1 MTNHHKKSGFT
12 LIELLVVIA
21 IIALL
26 LSIIVPALRLAKEKA
41 QNIACRTNVRSLG
54 IALRLYTEQS
64 EGRLFSYLSGLYLNQ
79 LADQIGDINKVRYC
93 STTLIDE
100 TVTATTWGSS
110 RRAWTWANGV
120 SEPEHGSYG
129 LNGWLYSYPD
139 PADFGWIESVP
150 NLDKF
155 AYPSTYQAPGSATV
169 PVFFDSL
176 WVDAWPKDTD
186 TVPASLNLDQE
197 ADSPRDSG
205 TDSPVNNHMRR
216 LMLRRHWGNANVSF
230 LDGHVENVNLE
241 DMWSLKWHREFIP
254 LGREKL
260 RIDGSKIYRKTR

>member
-1 MTNHHKKSGFT
+1 MANQRKHGFT

-41 QNIACRTNVRSLG
+41 QNLSCRANVRSLG
-54 IALRLYTEQS
+54 IALRLYTEQT

-100 TVTATTWGSS
+100 TVAATTWGSS
-110 RRAWTWANGV
+110 RQAWTWTAGV
-120 SEPEHGSYG
+120 PEPEHGSYG
-129 LNGWLYSYPD
+129 LNGWLYSYPN
-139 PADFGWIESVP
+139 PADFGWIESVA
-150 NLDKF
+150 NLGKF
-155 AYPSTYQAPGSATV
+155 AYPSTLNAAGSATV
-169 PVFFDSL
+169 PVFFDCL
-176 WVDAWPKDTD
+176 WVDAWPKHTD
-186 TVPASLNLDQE
+186 TVPAALDLEQ
-197 ADSPRDSG
+197 SPTRDTG

-230 LDGHVENVNLE
+230 LDGHAENIKLE
-241 DMWSLKWHREFIP
+241 NMWSLKWNREFE
-254 LGREKL
+254 LFSGEKL
-260 RIDGSKIYRKTR
+260 RIDGTKIYRKTK